1 MAVTYQQA
9 SVTARIALIML
20 YRLRVICDLEVIL
33 VRVIQTPFHRA
44 KLLIDERD
52 NLEMLDAKVIQPPLV
67 VPEHLVTLDALVI
80 LVDHLPGDVLQLGV
94 EVGAVM
100 GEQLMVRG
108 LCDGADLANQT
119 KVLRSD
125 LVLKELLILLLT
137 LDNVLGTPLAAAV
150 ICSR

>member
-9 SVTARIALIML
+9 SVTARSALIIL

-33 VRVIQTPFHRA
+33 IRVIQTPLDRA

-67 VPEHLVTLDALVI
+67 VPEHLVALDALVV

-94 EVGAVM
+94 EMGAVM
-100 GEQLMVRG
+100 GE
-108 LCDGADLANQT
+108 
-119 KVLRSD
+119 
-125 LVLKELLILLLT
+125 
-137 LDNVLGTPLAAAV
+137 
-150 ICSR
+150 